1 MAGEKV
7 TPMKPIAAGTGERE
21 GVCVNE
27 DSVALL
33 EAAGLGLD
41 ALERVTPILLRDPM
55 SPHIAAA
62 REGRRISL
70 EPVVRAL
77 EEVPGEDFL
86 VVEGVGGFMVP
97 LADDLDTVDLARVV
111 GLPVVLVVGLR
122 LGCLNHALLTAR
134 AIEAAGLAL
143 AGWIANAIDPEMLVP
158 DENVETLR
166 ARLGAPLLG
175 RMPWQ
180 ERPDARA
187 LARRLDVQPLLAPR
201 R

>member
-1 MAGEKV
+1 
-7 TPMKPIAAGTGERE
+7 
-21 GVCVNE
+21 
-27 DSVALL
+27 
-33 EAAGLGLD
+33 
-41 ALERVTPILLRDPM
+41 
-55 SPHIAAA
+55 
-62 REGRRISL
+62 
-70 EPVVRAL
+70 
-77 EEVPGEDFL
+77 
-86 VVEGVGGFMVP
+86 
-97 LADDLDTVDLARVV
+97 
-111 GLPVVLVVGLR
+111 VLVVGLR